1 MLVRASLHSAVVD
14 LPHKHPAMSMTGSS
28 GSTHLV
34 RQDQAQLQRTIGN
47 IGVTS
52 SSDSGS
58 GSEGGSG
65 GGEEHDRQVVST
77 SFERY
82 SKLFD
87 REQ

>member
-1 MLVRASLHSAVVD
+1 MACPFHGANKTSFTPTLRKVRPEGDRPD
-14 LPHKHPAMSMTGSS
+14 LCVTY
-28 GSTHLV
+28 LV

-47 IGVTS
+47 IGITS

-77 SFERY
+77 SFNDTVRT
-82 SKLFD
+82 SD
-87 REQ
+87 P